1 MATIYSS
8 DVTDDFKKLYETKED
23 YDAII
28 IAGKKPNFKEFQ
40 VHSLIL
46 RTRSSYFHCA
56 FSTNWAKRNNDGY
69 LVLKKP
75 NINALV
81 FEIILKYLYCGIVD
95 FQSQKNEIILELLV
109 AADEFGIQRL
119 INSVQEFLIQNC
131 YKFLRSDPIKM
142 LDLVI
147 CHNAFVNLKTV
158 FLETLTKNCKDFLR
172 KDPIKIMNFIIYR
185 DEFNEFRKVS
195 LEIICENPELLFNSD
210 EYVSL
215 EKGVLMWIFNCDD
228 LEMRESEIWKRLIKW
243 GIAKH
248 PTLQNDITKFTL
260 KDFKTLEKTLHEL
273 IQLVR
278 FHQING
284 EEFMFEVWPYRHL
297 ISDNL
302 IEDILHYFL
311 VSNAVSHYNVFPVR
325 WGNIKLD
332 TVLVNKN
339 FILLLS
345 KWIDKKIIDDKSLK
359 EIRYDFNLLFR
370 SSIDGYSSR
379 IFHQRCDNKGATI
392 VIAKMSDS
400 NMLVGGYNPLDWNGN
415 NYKCTEDSFI
425 FLLNDL
431 NNLQSAK
438 IGRVTNC
445 NYAVY
450 CNNDYGPNFGG
461 GHDLYAPNNSRNWYC
476 SSNSNILSIHCYP
489 IIGIPYSFTISDY
502 EVFQVVKN

>member
-1 MATIYSS
+1 
-8 DVTDDFKKLYETKED
+8 
-23 YDAII
+23 
-28 IAGKKPNFKEFQ
+28 
-40 VHSLIL
+40 
-46 RTRSSYFHCA
+46 
-56 FSTNWAKRNNDGY
+56 
-69 LVLKKP
+69 
-75 NINALV
+75 
-81 FEIILKYLYCGIVD
+81 YLYCGIVD

-215 EKGVLMWIFNCDD
+215 EKGVLI
-228 LEMRESEIWKRLIKW
+228 
-243 GIAKH
+243 
-248 PTLQNDITKFTL
+248 
-260 KDFKTLEKTLHEL
+260 
-273 IQLVR
+273 